1 MAEGRRPQGGGRG
14 ADNNRGGSGRDGAGR
29 ARSGGRPGAK
39 GGQGRSGAVPSK
51 DGRRGSDSRR
61 DGKPAGVGT
70 GRPGAGRSGGATSS
84 DGRRGSDDRRGARP
98 DRQDSYRGSASASDR
113 RDGGFRPRD
122 AAERTAEQQIYDG
135 PPIPDDVAAKDLDK
149 HAMRALHGLADKL
162 VDRIARHLVMAG
174 LLMEE
179 DPETAHKHALAARAR
194 ATRNPMIREACAE
207 TAYAAGKF
215 SEALSEFRAAKRMNG
230 QIYYTPMMAD
240 CERALGRADK
250 AIKMDTPDIRSKL
263 DEAGQI
269 ELSIVVAGA
278 RRDLGQAEAA
288 VRLLETEPLHTKSRA
303 EWVARLRYAYADA
316 LLDAGRREDS
326 IEWFHRA
333 VAADGEKLTDAED
346 RLAELI

>member
-1 MAEGRRPQGGGRG
+1 MAEGRRPQSGGRG
-14 ADNNRGGSGRDGAGR
+14 ADGGRGGSSR
-29 ARSGGRPGAK
+29 GGV
-39 GGQGRSGAVPSK
+39 GQGRSGGDA
-51 DGRRGSDSRR
+51 RRGSDPRR
-61 DGKPAGVGT
+61 DGKPSGA
-70 GRPGAGRSGGATSS
+70 GAGRSGDA
-84 DGRRGSDDRRGARP
+84 RRGSDDRRGARP
-98 DRQDSYRGSASASDR
+98 DRNDRTDNYRGKASGSDR

-122 AAERTAEQQIYDG
+122 AAERTAEQQVYDG

-149 HAMRALHGLADKL
+149 HALQALSGLADKL

-194 ATRNPMIREACAE
+194 ATRNPMIREICGE

-230 QIYYTPMMAD
+230 QVYYTPMMAD
-240 CERALGRADK
+240 CERALGRPDK
-250 AIKMDTPDIRSKL
+250 AIKMDTPDIRMKL
-263 DEAGQI
+263 DEAGKI

-288 VRLLETEPLHTKSRA
+288 VQLLETEPLHTKSRA
-303 EWVARLRYAYADA
+303 EWVARLRYAYADS
-316 LLDAGRREDS
+316 LLDCGRKEEA

-333 VAADGEKLTDAED
+333 VAVDGDKLTDAEE

>member
-1 MAEGRRPQGGGRG
+1 MAEGRKPSSGGRSG
-14 ADNNRGGSGRDGAGR
+14 GNDRGGAG
-29 ARSGGRPGAK
+29 RSGGRAGGQ
-39 GGQGRSGAVPSK
+39 GGQGRSGSGSGSSG
-51 DGRRGSDSRR
+51 DRRGAKPAGAGAGRSGAPRR
-61 DGKPAGVGT
+61 DGKPGEP
-70 GRPGAGRSGGATSS
+70 RRSGSGFAK
-84 DGRRGSDDRRGARP
+84 DRN
-98 DRQDSYRGSASASDR
+98 DRAQRTDNYRGSASGSER

-174 LLMEE
+174 LLMQE
-179 DPETAHKHALAARAR
+179 DPETAYKHALAARAR

-215 SEALSEFRAAKRMNG
+215 SEALAEFRAAKRMNG
-230 QIYYTPMMAD
+230 QVYYTPMMAD

-250 AIKMDTPDIRSKL
+250 AIKMDTPDVRMKL
-263 DEAGQI
+263 DEAGKI

-288 VRLLETEPLHTKSRA
+288 VQLLETEPLHTKSRA
-303 EWVARLRYAYADA
+303 EWVARLRYAYADS
-316 LLDAGRREDS
+316 LLDCGRKEEA

-333 VAADGEKLTDAED
+333 VAVDGDNLTDAVE
-346 RLAELI
+346 RLAELTS